1 MGVLAYMASRIR
13 HIVRAA
19 LPRIRTRQGLGV
31 CTGASEVGTGETMQK
46 EAGKACYRLR
56 WGIFTLITAVAV
68 VSATTDPA
76 DARAK
81 RKRGAKAAAVLSYSP
96 PYADIVVDANTGAV
110 LHSNNPD
117 APRHPAS
124 LAKIMTLYMLFE
136 RLEAGKITFKTQLPV
151 SAHAASQAPSKLGLK
166 PGQSITVEEA
176 INATVT
182 KSAND
187 VAAVIAEAL
196 GGDEDT
202 FSKLMTAKARS
213 LGMQNTV
220 YKNASGLPN
229 DAQITTARD
238 QAVLGRAIQDH
249 FPQYYRFFSTTRF
262 SFRGKSISGHNRL
275 LGRVEGVD
283 GIKTG
288 YTNASGF
295 NLVTSMKRSG
305 RHVVAVVLG
314 GRSASSRDAKMRALI
329 TDYVR
334 VASAPRTATSV
345 LAEATPAAPKRNV
358 VQRIAAAVITPAR
371 AEAAPEAALPQ
382 PRHTPAAGPPIQV
395 AAASLETLPAASSP
409 AAGLPGSSQPLEPI
423 AVKTLSVKPGVAVLL
438 AAPMATTNVTPAT
451 VNGPVLAFADP
462 DRDRHLSVLG
472 TIPATTASA
481 MPMQAA
487 PQEPAV
493 NLQRPAQRPG
503 WVIQVGAFDKED
515 EAKLRLNAA
524 QARAKS
530 LLGEVDGFT
539 ERVVKGDKTLYRA
552 RFAGLGKEQ
561 AEAACQHLKKNE
573 IACMALKN

>member
-1 MGVLAYMASRIR
+1 
-13 HIVRAA
+13 
-19 LPRIRTRQGLGV
+19 
-31 CTGASEVGTGETMQK
+31 MQK
-46 EAGKACYRLR
+46 KAGKACYRLR
-56 WGIFTLITAVAV
+56 WGILSLITTVAV
-68 VSATTDPA
+68 VSATADPA

-81 RKRGAKAAAVLSYSP
+81 RKRGAKTAAVLSYTP

-110 LHSNNPD
+110 LHSDNPD

-124 LAKIMTLYMLFE
+124 LTKIMTLYMLFE
-136 RLEAGKITFKTQLPV
+136 RLEAGKITFKTELPV

-176 INATVT
+176 INATVI

-238 QAVLGRAIQDH
+238 QALLGRAIHDH
-249 FPQYYRFFSTTRF
+249 FPQYYRYFSTTRF

-305 RHVVAVVLG
+305 RHVVGVVLG
-314 GRSASSRDAKMRALI
+314 GRSASSRDAKMRELI

-334 VASAPRTATSV
+334 VASATRTATPV

-371 AEAAPEAALPQ
+371 AETSPEALPR
-382 PRHTPAAGPPIQV
+382 PRPTPAASIPVQV
-395 AAASLETLPAASSP
+395 ASASVETLPTVSSSAVGSSAA
-409 AAGLPGSSQPLEPI
+409 AVPGSSQPLEPI
-423 AVKTLSVKPGVAVLL
+423 AVKTLSVKPGVSVSL
-438 AAPMATTNVTPAT
+438 AAPTAAPSISSAA
-451 VNGPVLAFADP
+451 VNGPALAFADP
-462 DRDRHLSVLG
+462 SRDRHPDVLS
-472 TIPATTASA
+472 TIPTNTASA
-481 MPMQAA
+481 MPTQPVHREPTVT
-487 PQEPAV
+487 PQPPAH
-493 NLQRPAQRPG
+493 RPG

-530 LLGEVDGFT
+530 LLGEADAFT

>member
-1 MGVLAYMASRIR
+1 
-13 HIVRAA
+13 
-19 LPRIRTRQGLGV
+19 
-31 CTGASEVGTGETMQK
+31 MQK
-46 EAGKACYRLR
+46 KAGKACYRLR
-56 WGIFTLITAVAV
+56 WGIFSLITAVAV
-68 VSATTDPA
+68 VSATADPA

-81 RKRGAKAAAVLSYSP
+81 RKRGAKTAAVLSYTP
-96 PYADIVVDANTGAV
+96 PYSDIVVDANTGAV
-110 LHSNNPD
+110 LHSDNPD
-117 APRHPAS
+117 ALRHPAS
-124 LAKIMTLYMLFE
+124 LTKIMTLYMLFE
-136 RLEAGKITFKTQLPV
+136 RLEAGKITFKTELPV
-151 SAHAASQAPSKLGLK
+151 SVHAASQAPSKLGLK

-238 QAVLGRAIQDH
+238 QALLGRAIHDH

-305 RHVVAVVLG
+305 RHVVGVVLG
-314 GRSASSRDAKMRALI
+314 GRSASSRDAKMRELI

-334 VASAPRTATSV
+334 VASATRTAAPV

-371 AEAAPEAALPQ
+371 AETSPEAALPR
-382 PRHTPAAGPPIQV
+382 PRPTPAASIPVQV
-395 AAASLETLPAASSP
+395 ASASVETLPAASSSAVSSS
-409 AAGLPGSSQPLEPI
+409 AAAVPGSSQPLEPI
-423 AVKTLSVKPGVAVLL
+423 AVKTLSVKPGVSVSL
-438 AAPMATTNVTPAT
+438 AAPTASPSISSAV
-451 VNGPVLAFADP
+451 VNGPELAFADP
-462 DRDRHLSVLG
+462 SRDRHPDVLS
-472 TIPATTASA
+472 TIPTKTASA
-481 MPMQAA
+481 MPMQPAHREPTVT
-487 PQEPAV
+487 PQP
-493 NLQRPAQRPG
+493 PTQRPG

-530 LLGEVDGFT
+530 LLGEADGFT

-552 RFAGLGKEQ
+552 RFAGLDKER
-561 AEAACQHLKKNE
+561 AEAACQYLKKNE